1 MKKSIFARFA
11 LAIVVVVIY
20 CTFRS
25 CSPPI
30 HDAEWPLLL
39 IGVHVWVTRIVDEQL
54 SNFSFC
60 LQAPDTISISGWL
73 VHIFRRRYHCRR
85 RHLLK
90 LKKSF
95 DKISRNQCSSCLDDH
110 KPTESRSTKTYG
122 LLLKLREK
130 LPVADKSIEQ
140 TNSFDPHSG
149 TNEGHTN
156 GNERC
161 HQLPQ
166 PTPKIKHPE
175 SYSGFTN
182 FVLSNSSEFRKL

>member
-1 MKKSIFARFA
+1 MNNCQIFLF
-11 LAIVVVVIY
+11 V
-20 CTFRS
+20 S
-25 CSPPI
+25 
-30 HDAEWPLLL
+30 
-39 IGVHVWVTRIVDEQL
+39 
-54 SNFSFC
+54 
-60 LQAPDTISISGWL
+60 PDTSSISGWL

-90 LKKSF
+90 LKKRF
-95 DKISRNQCSSCLDDH
+95 DKISRNQCSSYLDDH

-130 LPVADKSIEQ
+130 LPVADKSVEQ

-182 FVLSNSSEFRKL
+182 FVLSNWVLPSFENFSLSHTIVFISIRPSQRFNDSCEVINEIYI

>member
-1 MKKSIFARFA
+1 M
-11 LAIVVVVIY
+11 
-20 CTFRS
+20 
-25 CSPPI
+25 
-30 HDAEWPLLL
+30 
-39 IGVHVWVTRIVDEQL
+39 TRIVDEQL

-60 LQAPDTISISGWL
+60 LKAPDTGSISGWL
-73 VHIFRRRYHCRR
+73 VHIFRRRYHRR
-85 RHLLK
+85 RRQLLK

-95 DKISRNQCSSCLDDH
+95 DKISRNQCSSYLDDH

-140 TNSFDPHSG
+140 TNSFDPHSW

-161 HQLPQ
+161 HQLPK

-182 FVLSNSSEFRKL
+182 FVLSN